1 MTRLTTIKA
10 QIPSLLTISTMKLPT
25 KMIRKVSFSA
35 LLKNIANIL
44 DFMGRL
50 KNEEDQ
56 NVVNVADHTEGL
68 KFVLAFISH
77 VIVLNQVHTIT
88 DEQLNFL
95 LLNLHYISTI
105 LAEQV
110 FPLMTQYEILQN
122 VCGNMRDFH
131 GLVVNGYVE
140 QDIVKYVLPQ
150 FPLMAERV
158 GLFLWDDRFKRD
170 SRLFKLANYS

>member
-1 MTRLTTIKA
+1 MMLTTTSSVNTTFIMSFLA
-10 QIPSLLTISTMKLPT
+10 SWILS
-25 KMIRKVSFSA
+25 MIVSA
-35 LLKNIANIL
+35 
-44 DFMGRL
+44 
-50 KNEEDQ
+50 
-56 NVVNVADHTEGL
+56 
-68 KFVLAFISH
+68 H

-170 SRLFKLANYS
+170 SRNSWKSLRAFLESI